1 MLSEI
6 LRDSYMN
13 AKSKRVRSPAYPA
26 VSVKVALK
34 KAEEFYKVEGRNE
47 AFLTVALSHWGYS
60 PTSGNGLKLVA
71 ALSSYGLTVV
81 SGSGKNRKLKL
92 SDLAL
97 RILLDNR
104 ESSSEKT
111 QAIQSVALKPKI
123 HQKLWNLW
131 KGNLPSSANMSHH
144 LIFDEGFNEKFV
156 GSFVKDYIETI
167 EFAGLANSSI
177 DCDSQVEEPE
187 EDIGSDDEFFE
198 EENEQASAKTTS
210 TVSPPVNLA
219 SEEVEIAKYPVAK
232 DRTIR
237 VIGNGKI
244 GRKGIEALVA
254 QLNLN
259 LQLGIFDDEAE
270 LEE

>member
-1 MLSEI
+1 MST
-6 LRDSYMN
+6 
-13 AKSKRVRSPAYPA
+13 KSKRVRSPAYPA

-34 KAEEFYKVEGRNE
+34 KAEDFYKVEGRNE

-71 ALSSYGLTVV
+71 ALSSYGLAVV
-81 SGSGKNRKLKL
+81 SGSGKNRKIKL

-104 ESSSEKT
+104 EGSSEKT
-111 QAIQSVALKPKI
+111 QLIQSIALKPKI

-131 KGNLPSSANMSHH
+131 EGDLPSPANMSHH
-144 LIFDEGFNEKFV
+144 LIFDEGFNERFV
-156 GSFVKDYIETI
+156 GAFVKDYIETI
-167 EFAGLANSSI
+167 KFAGLTNSSVDANAEI
-177 DCDSQVEEPE
+177 DEVEEDVE
-187 EDIGSDDEFFE
+187 GSDEFLDIEDE
-198 EENEQASAKTTS
+198 QTPVATISAT
-210 TVSPPVNLA
+210 PIPVKLA

-232 DRTIR
+232 NCTIR

-244 GRKGIEALVA
+244 TRKAIEALVA

-259 LQLGIFDDEAE
+259 LQLGIFDDEID

>member
-1 MLSEI
+1 
-6 LRDSYMN
+6 MN
-13 AKSKRVRSPAYPA
+13 TKSKRVRSPAYPA

-34 KAEEFYKVEGRNE
+34 KAEDFYTVEGRNE

-71 ALSSYGLTVV
+71 ALSSYGLAVV

-104 ESSSEKT
+104 EGSSEKA

-131 KGNLPSSANMSHH
+131 GPDLPSPANMSHH

-167 EFAGLANSSI
+167 EYADLKSE
-177 DCDSQVEEPE
+177 VLEEVAEEDKPE
-187 EDIGSDDEFFE
+187 ETVETEEDFAEGSRDQQPEAKASIV
-198 EENEQASAKTTS
+198 QA
-210 TVSPPVNLA
+210 PVKLT

-232 DRTIR
+232 NCTIR
-237 VIGNGKI
+237 VIGKGQIN
-244 GRKGIEALVA
+244 RKAIEALVA

-259 LQLGIFDDEAE
+259 LQLGIFDDESD